1 MKIYTAEYDFNRPMM
16 RSITVPTNTDY
27 KIGIAATRN
36 GNRLG
41 LTEEQVTIELG
52 NGDILQPSGKYNDY
66 ITFDY
71 SQGRIPSDQIATVKI
86 MLFSK
91 IYDFELKIAGKYS
104 TKGDIQAG
112 VTPTDTALF
121 EGQYDD
127 GTSFSMNVCIA

>member
-36 GNRLG
+36 DLRLG
-41 LTEEQVTIELG
+41 LTEGQVTIKLE

-86 MLFSK
+86 MYLSK
-91 IYDFELKIAGKYS
+91 TYDFELKIDGKYS

-121 EGQYDD
+121 KGEYDD
-127 GTSFSMNVCIA
+127 GTTFSMNVCIA

>member
-36 GNRLG
+36 DLRLG
-41 LTEEQVTIELG
+41 LTEGQVTIKLE

-71 SQGRIPSDQIATVKI
+71 SQGRT
-86 MLFSK
+86 
-91 IYDFELKIAGKYS
+91 G
-104 TKGDIQAG
+104 
-112 VTPTDTALF
+112 
-121 EGQYDD
+121 
-127 GTSFSMNVCIA
+127 

>member
-41 LTEEQVTIELG
+41 LTKGQVTIELG
-52 NGDILQPSGKYNDY
+52 NGDILQPSGEYNGY
-66 ITFDY
+66 LTFNY
-71 SQGRIPSDQIATVKI
+71 SQGRIPSDQTAIVKI
-86 MLFSK
+86 KLFSK
-91 IYDFELKIAGKYS
+91 IYNFELKIAGKYS
-104 TKGDIQAG
+104 TKGDIN
-112 VTPTDTALF
+112 DTALF
-121 EGQYDD
+121 EGEYED